1 MTSGKILLLGTNLGD
16 REKNLEDCRRRLEQR
31 VGKIVRASSVYETAA
46 WGKTD
51 QPAFL
56 NQVIIIETDLAPMDL
71 LQAINAIEKDMGRV
85 RMEKWGERL
94 IDIDILYYDSL
105 VLNEPELLIPHPEI
119 ANRRFTLVP
128 LAEVMEDLVDPV
140 LRRPI
145 KELLKSCDD
154 ACQVQLFRAFIPE

>member
-16 REKNLEDCRRRLEQR
+16 REKNLDDCRRRLEQR
-31 VGKIVRASSVYETAA
+31 VGKIVRASSVYKTAA

-105 VLNEPELLIPHPEI
+105 VLNEPELIIPHPEI

-128 LAEVMEDLVDPV
+128 LAEIAGNFWDPGKSTSVFQLLEQCPDQGKVV
-140 LRRPI
+140 LY
-145 KELLKSCDD
+145 K
-154 ACQVQLFRAFIPE
+154 